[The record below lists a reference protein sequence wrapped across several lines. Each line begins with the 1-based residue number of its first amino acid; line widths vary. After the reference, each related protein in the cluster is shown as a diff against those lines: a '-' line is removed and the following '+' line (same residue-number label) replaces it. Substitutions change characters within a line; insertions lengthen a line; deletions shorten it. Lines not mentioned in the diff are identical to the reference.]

1 MDFLKQIFQ
10 TNPSIIKIGFEDIKI
25 VIEKTRI
32 NSNEYIIINTMP
44 DTFQMNL
51 ISGTIY
57 ALTEESIINNILD
70 NYEMKHKKIVLY
82 GLNTID
88 ETVEKKAK
96 QLQTLGFS
104 EIFIYYSGMF
114 EWLLLQELYGH
125 DEFPTTEKIQS
136 IDILKYRPR
145 KILDIL
151 RINSLL

>member
-51 ISGTIY
+51 ISGTIN

-82 GLNTID
+82 GLNIID

-114 EWLLLQELYGH
+114 EWLLLQEVYGH

-151 RINSLL
+151 QINSLL

>member
-51 ISGTIY
+51 ISGTIN